1 MESLWRIQ
9 TETILPK
16 ENAADMPS
24 DECNYDVIVI
34 GAGMAGILIAF
45 FLQEEGKNV
54 LVLEAD
60 RIASGQ
66 TERTTA
72 KITSQHALKYSK
84 LIRQTGID
92 KARQYAQANQLAIR
106 EYEQLIERLGINC
119 QFERLPAYLYT
130 LKEKGLLEEEARAA
144 SSLGIDSGQNYR
156 CHPLSPP

>member
-1 MESLWRIQ
+1 MKSLWRKE

-16 ENAADMPS
+16 ESTTDMPS

-60 RIASGQ
+60 RIASRQ

-72 KITSQHALKYSK
+72 SLRDFL
-84 LIRQTGID
+84 LI
-92 KARQYAQANQLAIR
+92 YIR
-106 EYEQLIERLGINC
+106 
-119 QFERLPAYLYT
+119 
-130 LKEKGLLEEEARAA
+130 
-144 SSLGIDSGQNYR
+144 
-156 CHPLSPP
+156 

>member
-1 MESLWRIQ
+1 MESLWRKE

-16 ENAADMPS
+16 ESTTDMPS

-60 RIASGQ
+60 RIASRQ

-72 KITSQHALKYSK
+72 SLRDFL
-84 LIRQTGID
+84 LI
-92 KARQYAQANQLAIR
+92 YIR
-106 EYEQLIERLGINC
+106 
-119 QFERLPAYLYT
+119 
-130 LKEKGLLEEEARAA
+130 
-144 SSLGIDSGQNYR
+144 
-156 CHPLSPP
+156 